1 MVNAATER
9 LLPPSLQNV
18 GKADAVRA
26 QSSVRAEALGSGVC
40 SIGSSDTDLASVT
53 ESCDAQLGVPDM
65 RFIRKERS
73 TLAKEM
79 LRPLRLDTDY
89 AKYQAN
95 DGGVVGNIRRGL
107 DVLFGTEDEPKQP
120 RKQGA

>member
-26 QSSVRAEALGSGVC
+26 QSSVRAEALSSGVC

-65 RFIRKERS
+65 RFIL
-73 TLAKEM
+73 T
-79 LRPLRLDTDY
+79 
-89 AKYQAN
+89 
-95 DGGVVGNIRRGL
+95 V
-107 DVLFGTEDEPKQP
+107 
-120 RKQGA
+120 